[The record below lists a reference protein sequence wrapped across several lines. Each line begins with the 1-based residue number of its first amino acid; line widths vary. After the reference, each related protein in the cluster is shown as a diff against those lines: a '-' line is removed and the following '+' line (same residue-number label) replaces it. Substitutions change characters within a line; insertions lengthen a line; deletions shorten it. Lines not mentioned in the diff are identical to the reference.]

1 MNTLQHLQGK
11 KILFFSVQ
19 TFGLEKDIVHQLEK
33 HGAEVTYFD
42 ERPSNSTLTKG
53 LIRLKKNLLQK
64 NIDKYYQDILEKI
77 QNIQFDYLLVNRG
90 EVVTP
95 YFMQEFIKQQPNC
108 ERIFY
113 TWDSFKNH
121 AYGLDLLS
129 FFHKKFTFD
138 KSEAIQYKIGFR
150 PLYFTDRYRGVNNAD
165 IKQTIDLL
173 FLGTA
178 HSDRYIISSKIAEWC
193 ESNNLIAFNYYYM
206 QGRFVYFFK
215 KFFDNTFKVF
225 DYKKLSFMSLS
236 PEQIVEYYKQSKVIL
251 DINHPGQTGL
261 TMRTFESI
269 GAGKKLVTTN
279 QYIKDYPFYN
289 ENNILIID
297 RANPI
302 LSRDFFEQ
310 RYVELDEELYER
322 CSIDGWI
329 DDLFFG
335 EEENFWL

>member
-42 ERPSNSTLTKG
+42 ERPSNSTLMKG
-53 LIRLKKNLLQK
+53 LIRLKKSLLQK
-64 NIDKYYQDILEKI
+64 IIDKYYQDILSKI
-77 QNIQFDYLLVNRG
+77 SDIQFDYLLVNRG
-90 EVVTP
+90 EIVTTH
-95 YFMQEFIKQQPNC
+95 FMEEFIKQQPNC
-108 ERIFY
+108 KRIFY

-121 AYGLDLLS
+121 AYGLDLLP
-129 FFHKKFTFD
+129 FFHKRFTFD
-138 KSEAIQYKIGFR
+138 KSEAIKYGIGFR
-150 PLYFTDRYRGVNNAD
+150 PLYFTDRYREILD
-165 IKQTIDLL
+165 CQESKCIDVL

-178 HSDRYIISSKIAEWC
+178 HSDRYIISSKVAKWC
-193 ESNNLIAFNYYYM
+193 EDNELTTFNYYYM

-215 KFFDNTFKVF
+215 KFFDETFKIF
-225 DYKKLSFMSLS
+225 DYKKLSFTSLS
-236 PEQIVEYYKQSKVIL
+236 PEQIIEYYKKSKVIL

-289 ENNILIID
+289 ENNILVID
-297 RANPI
+297 RTNPM
-302 LSRDFFEQ
+302 LNRFFFEQ
-310 RYVELDEELYER
+310 PYVELGEEVYEY
-322 CSIDGWI
+322 CSIDGWVN
-329 DDLFFG
+329 DLFFG
-335 EEENFWL
+335 EENNVWL